1 MDKKKIGIITIIDY
15 HNFGNRL
22 QNYAL
27 QMVIKSFGFNV
38 ITLNISF
45 LLSKKIIKTSSLS
58 FKSFFSLSFYIN
70 KIKNQLDKIFS
81 LPMIFNKKRREKKFI
96 AFSNKFIK
104 QIDINLT
111 NSNLD
116 SLNSNF
122 DFFVVGSDQIWN
134 PIYRNGN
141 PLDLLAFADSKK
153 KIAYS
158 PSFGISKIPE
168 SFIEIYSKSLSD
180 FNKISVREFE
190 GAKIVFELTGRKVD
204 VLLDPTLLLNAEE
217 WNLIKKPNIYKPRSM
232 YILTY
237 FLGMKDLRVNEFLN
251 RVNSLSLYK
260 IVNLG
265 DLSSSKYFNADP
277 SEFLDF
283 ISSASLI
290 LTDSYHG
297 TIFSLIYR
305 KPFVIFDRFDTG
317 PKINSRFETLD
328 ALFQL
333 KHRFINKV
341 DYNHIF
347 DFNFPLFDSKISLL
361 RKKSIDF
368 LYNSLK

>member
-1 MDKKKIGIITIIDY
+1 MTKKKVGIVTIIDY
-15 HNFGNRL
+15 QNFGNRL

-27 QMVIKSFGFNV
+27 QESIKLLDFDVSTFS
-38 ITLNISF
+38 NISSLQF
-45 LLSKKIIKTSSLS
+45 YKSNAVPFSINSLLS
-58 FKSFFSLSFYIN
+58 FKFYFKKFRNFFIKMSTFFLNYKK
-70 KIKNQLDKIFS
+70 KI
-81 LPMIFNKKRREKKFI
+81 REKRFLLFTENFIHQFANFSKFEI
-96 AFSNKFIK
+96 F
-104 QIDINLT
+104 
-111 NSNLD
+111 NLD
-116 SLNSNF
+116 SYF

-134 PIYRNGN
+134 PIYRHGN
-141 PLDLLAFADSKK
+141 PFDFLAFAKNKK

-158 PSFGISKIPE
+158 PSFGISSIPE
-168 SFIEIYSKSLSD
+168 LFVDFYSKSLSS
-180 FNKISVREFE
+180 FHKLSVREFD
-190 GAKIVFELTGRKVD
+190 GSKIILKLTGRKAE
-204 VLLDPTLLLNAEE
+204 VLLDPTFLLKEKD
-217 WNLIKKPNIYKPRSM
+217 WNLIKKPHIHKPSSI

-237 FLGMKDLRVNEFLN
+237 FLGKKDFRVNNFIN
-251 RVNSLSLYK
+251 KININNLYK
-260 IVNLG
+260 IVDLG
-265 DLSSSKYFNADP
+265 DLSNSKYFNTDP

-283 ISSASLI
+283 INSASLI

-305 KPFVIFDRFDTG
+305 KPFVIFDRLDNG

-333 KHRFINKV
+333 NHRFINKV

-347 DFNFPLFDSKISLL
+347 NFNFPLFDSKISLL